1 MLSSFLRPVSPRLN
15 TPMIRGLVLAV
26 GITLLSFAAAQQ
38 CTYEIEPNDTPA
50 EATLVTGVGP
60 DGVGNAPNARLGT
73 ICLAGDIAS
82 GDQDAFWWEVDELTA
97 AHQWT
102 ANIQGVARQVNRLS
116 LFRIEF
122 ADNGVEVTAANEIF
136 TFASADGSPTDSR
149 PFLID
154 PGRYLVG
161 ISVSGGSGQYV
172 VNMTPVDLAYRA
184 NRLSTYENRG
194 EFSNYGPVAGEF
206 EQRFEIA
213 EADAG
218 FAWGLLLEGPVGS
231 ELTLELHGPDGP
243 IGTPQRASNAPA
255 RLDGY
260 GLEPGAYVARIIGA
274 STATRLTLMKQGRLG
289 DGQEREPNNSRAN
302 ATQFPLGTDM
312 KGRANDEDWFR
323 TAVGPVDAEQSWDL
337 IVEAQ
342 AAVEVRLY
350 GPDDQELLRR
360 SLTSGSISALHLA
373 EGAYSIRLVRAR
385 EETDYRLSWQPS
397 TPRPANYT
405 EIEPNDTRI
414 TATDLGEQPEARGTL
429 ETEDT
434 DYFRF
439 QVADQAQLYRVQA
452 VGQGITRVSVY
463 SGGGTLIKEER
474 GQGRIRLDDLLLLPG
489 TQYFAVEG
497 DGEYAVRVIPIGP
510 APAPEPPA
518 DMPAADEALSSAPAA
533 PTEPEA
539 SDASQTGPPQVEQPV
554 IVPPPPGLLEYE
566 PNNDMSR
573 AHRLQPGSVH
583 VGRLSPRGD
592 EDHYRFYL
600 AADQLVRIELVP
612 PEGPTSLSFDLSGE
626 GRYRAIAGEEGQPVV
641 MERWLLAGDHSLVV
655 HGRPAS
661 DPPSGY
667 YQLRLTLL
675 GVLDLPVDLEPNG
688 SWETASTMPAELSW
702 NGRVGEGG
710 DSDFYAFPV
719 FSQETQA
726 SVLIETEASLT
737 PRLRFENGSGQFT
750 REDDGTYSVT
760 LAAGQPTFMELQ
772 GSGHYR
778 VEVSFGNEPDA
789 AQLLP
794 PRSRDAIEVA
804 LDTPTDELA
813 AYWHEGQRV
822 EATATVTNHTAE
834 PQEVTLSAAA
844 NDARARVQLPEA
856 VTLQPGESARVPV
869 TLEVA
874 SGARDDVPLYL
885 EVLANSGAGAASA
898 RNDFVLAC
906 EALPVNPFPYHSLP
920 SGLLGKPDVL
930 WSSFGAT
937 IHGESGE
944 AGRDA
949 ALIDGRTTVS
959 YGGRT
964 ASNHHPT
971 FLLAGDKPVE
981 LVGTSLHP
989 QAGASRVDQLRR
1001 FRIEVSLDGTNFESV
1016 FEGELLAAHIEQVF
1030 EFDAPVTARYARL
1043 VGLDNIAG
1051 GTGRAYVGEWKL
1063 YAQEPNLFSGLDIAE
1078 PALGGH
1084 VVWSQPRGGAILD
1097 PEARKGQIDVRQVDA
1112 LTYVIGFHHARAA
1125 LVDEIVW
1132 RESEAGMAATSERIE
1147 TVMVEVSLTGGAGPW
1162 EPVAEWQLERD
1173 AAGVAK
1179 LELEEPLWA
1188 RYLRFTAPK
1197 GEATYL
1203 YEPQELSVY
1212 EADVGVDG
1220 YLSVLSEWGNMT
1232 KGAVYEL
1239 LVDSGAPVQVARNA
1253 GNHTRETATLLT
1265 SGVPANGAVSIGENE
1280 DWYKITVSGS
1290 QNHVEL
1296 RLTGDPSIGYTY
1308 ELTDSAGRHVAHEV
1322 NSMGDDQVLTFFA
1335 EPGDY
1340 FLKIEEPKR
1349 TVVFAWDTSGSVGP
1363 YIPITY
1369 SSLAAFAR
1377 VVDGERES
1385 VQLLAYD
1392 SPTPNWL
1399 LPLWSSDP
1407 LRVQQAIQEYDRSGD
1422 SSNTEI
1428 ALLTAVTALADRE
1441 GTKAVLLITDA
1452 ESSGAGLTPDL
1463 WRAIEE
1469 VRPRVFTFEISSGG
1483 SDYSQDMMQ
1492 DYASINGG
1500 YYEMADGVGDFDAGF
1515 ARASC
1520 MLRRPKG
1527 YEVEVTL
1534 GRVEPPGPGTLNV
1547 VLAQGATRA
1556 AVEVIFDASGS
1567 MGQVLPSGEQRI
1579 VAAKRALE
1587 TLVGDVLP
1595 DETPFALRAFG
1606 HISPTSCET
1615 RLDVALGAL
1624 DRDKAL
1630 AAVRAIEPKL
1640 LSGTPIAAS
1649 LAAVADDLSKAG
1661 GARQVIL
1668 ITDGEESCGGDPAE
1682 AVRQLRDGGPL
1693 TLAIVS
1699 LALEPDAL
1707 AVFEALAE
1715 EVGASYVDVGSY
1727 EALSTAIAEAL
1738 NPAYEVYDLEG
1749 NLVAQGRVG
1758 GEAVELPMGLY
1769 RVRVLSAPVEVFDNV
1784 RVPGDGS
1791 VTVNAGR

>member
-1 MLSSFLRPVSPRLN
+1 MLSSFLRPVSPRLK
-15 TPMIRGLVLAV
+15 TPTVRGFVLAF
-26 GITLLSFAAAQQ
+26 GISLLSLAAAQQ
-38 CTYEIEPNDTPA
+38 CTYEVEPNDTPA
-50 EATLVTGVGP
+50 EATLITGVGP
-60 DGVGNAPNARLGT
+60 DGVNNAPNARLGT

-82 GDQDAFWWEVDELTA
+82 SDQDAFWWEVDELAA

-102 ANIQGVARQVNRLS
+102 ANIQGVAKQVNRFS
-116 LFRIEF
+116 LFKIEF
-122 ADNGVEVTAANEIF
+122 ADNGVDVTAANEMY
-136 TFASADGSPTDSR
+136 TFASGDGSPTDSR
-149 PFLID
+149 PFLIE

-172 VNMTPVDLAYRA
+172 VNMTPKALDYRTS
-184 NRLSTYENRG
+184 RLGTSVHRG
-194 EFSNYGPVAGEF
+194 EFSSYGPVAGEF
-206 EQRFEIA
+206 EQKFEIT
-213 EADAG
+213 EENAG
-218 FAWGLLLEGPVGS
+218 FAWGLLLESPVGS
-231 ELTLELHGPDGP
+231 ELKLELEGPDGP
-243 IGTPQRASNAPA
+243 IGTPQTASDAPA
-255 RLDGY
+255 RMDGY
-260 GLEPGAYVARIIGA
+260 GLEPGAYVARIIGTSA
-274 STATRLTLMKQGRLG
+274 ATRLTLTKQGRLG
-289 DGQEREPNNSRAN
+289 DGQEMEPNNSSVN
-302 ATQFPLGTDM
+302 ATRFPLGTEM
-312 KGRANDEDWFR
+312 RGRASDQDWFR
-323 TAVGPVDAEQSWDL
+323 TSVDAADATKSWDL
-337 IVEAQ
+337 VVEAG
-342 AAVEVRLY
+342 AAVDITLY
-350 GPDDQELLRR
+350 DPDDQELLRR
-360 SLTSGSISALHLA
+360 RLTSGSISALQLA
-373 EGAYSIRLVRAR
+373 EGAYSVRLWNVG
-385 EETDYRLSWQPS
+385 EESDYQLSWRPAS
-397 TPRPANYT
+397 PRPATYN
-405 EIEPNDTRI
+405 EMEPNDTRG
-414 TATDLGEQPEARGTL
+414 TATELGEQPEARGVL
-429 ETEDT
+429 DPEDV
-434 DYFRF
+434 DFFRF
-439 QVADQAQLYRVQA
+439 LVVSEAQLYRVQA
-452 VGQGITRVSVY
+452 VGQGIDRVRVY
-463 SGGGTLIKEER
+463 SGGGTLIAEER

-489 TQYFAVEG
+489 AQYFSVEG
-497 DGEYAVRVIPIGP
+497 EGEYAVRAMSIGP

-518 DMPAADEALSSAPAA
+518 DMPSADEALSSAPAGPA
-533 PTEPEA
+533 EPEA
-539 SDASQTGPPQVEQPV
+539 SDAEEAGPPVVEQPV
-554 IVPPPPGLLEYE
+554 ITPPPPGLLEYE
-566 PNNDMSR
+566 PNGDYSR
-573 AHRLQPGSVH
+573 AHRLRPGAVH
-583 VGRLSPRGD
+583 VGRLSPGRD

-641 MERWLLAGDHSLVV
+641 VERWLLAGDHSLFV

-675 GVLDLPVDLEPNG
+675 GVLDLPVDLEPNH

-702 NGRVGEGG
+702 SGKVGEGG
-710 DSDFYAFPV
+710 DSDYYAFPV

-726 SVLIETEASLT
+726 SVHIETEARLT
-737 PRLRFENGSGQFT
+737 PRLRFENGSGQFAQ
-750 REDDGTYSVT
+750 EDDGSYSVT
-760 LAAGQPTFMELQ
+760 LAADQAAFMELQ
-772 GSGHYR
+772 GSGRYR
-778 VEVSFGNEPDA
+778 VEVSFSNDPDA
-789 AQLLP
+789 TQLLP

-813 AYWHEGQRV
+813 AYWHEGQRI
-822 EATATVTNHTAE
+822 EATATVTNRTAE
-834 PQEVTLSAAA
+834 AQDVTLSAAA
-844 NDARARVQLPEA
+844 NDARARVQLPES
-856 VTLQPGESARVPV
+856 VTLQPGESAQVPV

-920 SGLLGKPDVL
+920 SGLLGKPDAL
-930 WSSFGAT
+930 WSGFGAA
-937 IHGESGE
+937 IHGESGD

-964 ASNHHPT
+964 DSNHHPT
-971 FLLAGDKPVE
+971 FVLAGDAPVE

-989 QAGASRVDQLRR
+989 QAGASRTEQLRR
-1001 FRIEVSLDGTNFESV
+1001 FRVETSLDGTNFETV
-1016 FEGELLAAHIEQVF
+1016 LEGELLSAHFEQVF

-1063 YAQEPNLFSGLDIAE
+1063 YAQEPDLFSGLDIAE

-1084 VVWSQPRGGAILD
+1084 VVWSQPRVGAILD
-1097 PEARKGQIDVRQVDA
+1097 PEARASQRDVRQFEE
-1112 LTYVIGFHHARAA
+1112 LTFVIGFHHARAA
-1125 LVDEIVW
+1125 LVDHLVW
-1132 RESEAGMAATSERIE
+1132 RESETALAAPSGLVE
-1147 TVMVEVSLTGGAGPW
+1147 TVMVEASLTGAAGPW
-1162 EPVAEWQLERD
+1162 EPVAEWQLARG
-1173 AAGVAK
+1173 ATGVAT
-1179 LELEEPLWA
+1179 LELEEPVWA

-1197 GEATYL
+1197 GEATHL
-1203 YEPQELSVY
+1203 YEPQQVSVY
-1212 EADVGVDG
+1212 EAEVGEGG

-1232 KGAVYEL
+1232 KGAAYEL
-1239 LVDSGAPVQVARNA
+1239 LVDSGAPEPVARSA
-1253 GNHTRETATLLT
+1253 GNHTRETAIALT

-1280 DWYKITVSGS
+1280 DWYKVTVSGS
-1290 QNHVEL
+1290 HNHVEL
-1296 RLTGDPSIGYTY
+1296 RLAGDPSIAYSY
-1308 ELTDSAGRHVAHEV
+1308 ELTDSSGRQVAHEV
-1322 NSMGDDQVLTFFA
+1322 NSMGDEQILSFFA

-1369 SSLAAFAR
+1369 SSLAEFAR

-1392 SPTPNWL
+1392 SPTPEWL
-1399 LPLWSSDP
+1399 LPIWSSDP
-1407 LRVQQAIQEYDRSGD
+1407 LRVQQAIQEYDRSAD
-1422 SSNTEI
+1422 SSNTELG
-1428 ALLTAVTALADRE
+1428 LLTAVKALADRE

-1452 ESSGAGLTPDL
+1452 ESTGAGLTPDL

-1483 SDYSQDMMQ
+1483 SNYSQDMMQ

-1527 YEVEVTL
+1527 YEVEVAL
-1534 GRVEPPGPGTLNV
+1534 GTVEPPGPGTLNV

-1587 TLVGDVLP
+1587 TLVGEVLP

-1615 RLDVALGAL
+1615 RLDLPLGAL

-1640 LSGTPIAAS
+1640 LSGTPIAES
-1649 LAAVADDLSKAG
+1649 LAAVAQDLSAAG

-1668 ITDGEESCGGDPAE
+1668 ITDGEESCGGDPAA

-1738 NPAYEVYDLEG
+1738 NPAYEVYDQDG
-1749 NLVAQGRVG
+1749 DLVAQGRVG
-1758 GEAVELPMGLY
+1758 GEGVELPMGIY

-1791 VTVNAGR
+1791 VTVNTGR